1 MGSPE
6 REAIDAPPVHL
17 VEVELSGLDAGGQ
30 PTTLTLTPSA
40 PAPTDGSVAL
50 STTSVRVTFDRFLLP
65 GEAVRQ
71 AICLQP
77 SSEPV
82 PTLQQ
87 CRLQVFME
95 PSYDPVHRRITY
107 RLPAMTALAPNTK
120 YWLTVL
126 APTEASPFGVRA
138 FDGAPFEANVVLQF
152 TTAAMDPAGGPVDP
166 ALDEA
171 ARRAASE
178 ELFCTASACVA
189 SCAVDDQLCI
199 DKCPVSKS
207 LIVGCGGCHG
217 PLEIGAAAMG
227 LDLSGVERIP
237 AMIGRVANQTQTGEQ
252 ADEPDLKPR
261 RFGRAMPHVD
271 PGNAGNSYLLYKML
285 AGPIYTRMDAAKG
298 LAPGEIDRLR
308 ASVVVGLPMPPYD
321 LYAAPEASL
330 EALSA
335 WITTGAET
343 PACP

>member
-1 MGSPE
+1 M
-6 REAIDAPPVHL
+6 A
-17 VEVELSGLDAGGQ
+17 
-30 PTTLTLTPSA
+30 
-40 PAPTDGSVAL
+40 
-50 STTSVRVTFDRFLLP
+50 
-65 GEAVRQ
+65 
-71 AICLQP
+71 
-77 SSEPV
+77 
-82 PTLQQ
+82 TLQQ
-87 CRLQVFME
+87 CTMPVFLE
-95 PSYDPVHRRITY
+95 PSYDPVRRRITY
-107 RLPAMTALAPNTK
+107 RLPAMAALVPDTK

-126 APTEASPFGVRA
+126 APTEDSPFGVRA
-138 FDGAPFEANVVLQF
+138 FDGAPLEANVVLQF
-152 TTAAMDPAGGPVDP
+152 TTAAMDPAGGPADP
-166 ALDEA
+166 ALDDA
-171 ARRAASE
+171 ATRAASE

-189 SCAVDDQLCI
+189 SCAADDQLCI

-207 LIVGCGGCHG
+207 LTVSCGGCHG
-217 PLEIGAAAMG
+217 PMELGAAVMG

-252 ADEPDLKPR
+252 ADEADERPR
-261 RFGRAMPHVD
+261 RFGRSMPHVD

-285 AGPIYTRMDAAKG
+285 VSPIYARMDVAQG

-321 LYAAPEASL
+321 LYAAPQSSL